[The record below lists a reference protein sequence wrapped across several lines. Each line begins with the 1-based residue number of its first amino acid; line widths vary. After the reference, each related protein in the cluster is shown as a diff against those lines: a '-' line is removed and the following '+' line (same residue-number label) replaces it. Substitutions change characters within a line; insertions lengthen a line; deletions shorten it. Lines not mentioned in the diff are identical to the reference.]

1 MQEQLP
7 KSALQNISNNHM
19 KKYLLASLL
28 LFSFTTVNASKNT
41 LLQQAIDGNQRSEQ
55 HKNRD
60 QYRHPLETLTF
71 FELEPTMTVVEIW
84 PGGKA
89 WYTEILAPYLKEKGK
104 LYAAHFSANSEI
116 PYFTKNLQK
125 FNDKIKAQPEAYG
138 NITVTTLQPPQFL
151 EIAPKGSADRVLT
164 FRNVHNWMKNNQA
177 NIVFKSMYD
186 ALKPGGI
193 LGVVEHRALAD
204 SKQDPKALSGY
215 VTEAHVISLAEKA
228 GFTLLAKSEINA
240 NSKDTRNHPKGVWT
254 LPPSLRLKE
263 LDKEKYLA
271 IGESDRMTLK
281 FIKN

>member
-1 MQEQLP
+1 
-7 KSALQNISNNHM
+7 M
-19 KKYLLASLL
+19 KKYILASLL
-28 LFSFTTVNASKNT
+28 LFSFTAVNAAENT
-41 LLQQAIDGNQRSEQ
+41 VLQQAIDGNQRSEQ
-55 HKNRD
+55 HKSRD
-60 QYRHPLETLTF
+60 QYRHPLATLNF
-71 FELEPTMTVVEIW
+71 FELEPNMTVVEIW

-89 WYTEILAPYLKEKGK
+89 WYTEILAPYLKQKGT

-125 FNDKIKAQPEAYG
+125 FNDKIKAQPDVYS

-164 FRNVHNWMKNNQA
+164 FRNVHNWMKNDQA
-177 NIVFKSMYD
+177 ELVFKAMYD

-193 LGVVEHRALAD
+193 LGIVEHRGLAD

-215 VTEAHVISLAEKA
+215 VTEAHVISLAKKA

-240 NSKDTRNHPKGVWT
+240 NSKDTTIHPKGVWT
-254 LPPSLRLKE
+254 LPPALRLKDQ
-263 LDKEKYLA
+263 DKETYLA

-281 FIKN
+281 FIKK